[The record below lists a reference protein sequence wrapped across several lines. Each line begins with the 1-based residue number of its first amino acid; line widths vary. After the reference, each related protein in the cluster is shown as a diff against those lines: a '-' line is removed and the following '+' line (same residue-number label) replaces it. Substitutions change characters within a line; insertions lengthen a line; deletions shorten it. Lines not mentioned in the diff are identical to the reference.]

1 MNFGALIDLSRWFE
15 PFPSPVAWPEWAALV
30 GFVLWTIGLAL
41 VYRFRRRVFVGNG
54 ALIGMG
60 TRFGPYGI
68 SIGGL
73 GLFLL
78 GCRFASVAY
87 LQMRALLYLAILC
100 AVGYVGFLIYYYLR
114 RYPAVLAAVR
124 ADETRRRYIPPR
136 RKKRAR

>member
-1 MNFGALIDLSRWFE
+1 MNFAALIDVSRWFE

-30 GFVLWTIGLAL
+30 GFIIWTVGITL
-41 VYRFRRRVFVGNG
+41 VYRFRRRVFAGNG

-68 SIGGL
+68 SIGVL

-78 GCRFASVAY
+78 ACRFASVAY
-87 LQMRALLYLAILC
+87 LSMRALLYLSILC
-100 AVGYVGFLIYYYLR
+100 VIGYVGYLGYYYR
-114 RYPAVLAAVR
+114 RHYPADLAAVR
-124 ADETRRRYIPPR
+124 AQELRRRYTAPR